1 MRVLWKEAKAVVLGN
16 PTFHYCLLMVLG
28 AWGVWISMP
37 LYAPQTTVESV
48 DLVINLIIF
57 VPSIMVAV
65 GSGFLALL
73 SATVS
78 LNPDRHGWFATSAQ
92 RILTAFGLSGLMT
105 TQLVSLGPFA
115 VLRDFIA
122 AMYEAFAG
130 DSAPAAVGDGD
141 PDPSEESPD

>member
-1 MRVLWKEAKAVVLGN
+1 MLLGS
-16 PTFHYCLLMVLG
+16 
-28 AWGVWISMP
+28 WGVWISMP
-37 LYAPQTTVESV
+37 LYAPQTNVESV
-48 DLVINLIIF
+48 DLVINLVIF
-57 VPSIMVAV
+57 VPSILVAV

-78 LNPDRHGWFATSAQ
+78 LNPDGHSWFATSAQ
-92 RILTAFGLSGLMT
+92 RILTAFGLSDLMT

-115 VLRDFIA
+115 LLRDFIA

>member
-1 MRVLWKEAKAVVLGN
+1 MRVLWNEAKAVVLGN

-37 LYAPQTTVESV
+37 LYEPQTTVETV

-57 VPSIMVAV
+57 VPSIFVAL

-78 LNPDRHGWFATSAQ
+78 LNPERHGWFAASAQ
-92 RILTAFGLSGLMT
+92 RILRAFGLSGLMT
-105 TQLVSLGPFA
+105 GQLVSLGPFA
-115 VLRDFIA
+115 LLRDFIA
-122 AMYEAFAG
+122 VMYEALAA

-141 PDPSEESPD
+141 PDASEESSD